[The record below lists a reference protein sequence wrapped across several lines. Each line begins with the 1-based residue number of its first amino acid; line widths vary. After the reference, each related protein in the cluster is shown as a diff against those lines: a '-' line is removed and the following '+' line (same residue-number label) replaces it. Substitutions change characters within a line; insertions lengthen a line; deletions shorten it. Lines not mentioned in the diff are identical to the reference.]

1 MGYMKHNAAIVTNW
15 DLKELEAAHLKA
27 KEIFKA
33 KFEGDVMVRDAARLV
48 SDIVHGIINSQASFF
63 IAPDGS
69 KEGWA
74 DSDKSDEARK
84 EFLDWLLANENF
96 SDYIE
101 VRFGGDDEYD
111 TVIRSKD
118 TDLNA
123 LSENSR

>member
-1 MGYMKHNAAIVTNW
+1 MGYMKHNAVVVTNW
-15 DLKELEAAHLKA
+15 DEKELKAAHQKA
-27 KEIFKA
+27 KEVFADA
-33 KFEGDVMVRDAARLV
+33 KFNFKNGERLV
-48 SDIVHGIINSQASFF
+48 SEIVYGIVNSQCSFF

-69 KEGWA
+69 KEGWG
-74 DSDKSDEARK
+74 DSTNGDEARK
-84 EFLDWLLANENF
+84 EFQDWLLKNENF

-118 TDLNA
+118 TDLNE